1 MEGSADGCGGSTLR
15 GLGGGG
21 GGVRTYVCSLN
32 FKYGNKK
39 FMVVLC
45 FEE

>member
-21 GGVRTYVCSLN
+21 GTNVCSLN
-32 FKYGNKK
+32 FKYGN
-39 FMVVLC
+39 MVVLC

>member
-15 GLGGGG
+15 GLGGG
-21 GGVRTYVCSLN
+21 TYVCSLN
-32 FKYGNKK
+32 FKYGN
-39 FMVVLC
+39 MVVLC

>member
-21 GGVRTYVCSLN
+21 TYVCSLN
-32 FKYGNKK
+32 FKYGN
-39 FMVVLC
+39 MVVLC

>member
-21 GGVRTYVCSLN
+21 GH
-32 FKYGNKK
+32 K
-39 FMVVLC
+39 FLE
-45 FEE
+45 FEF